1 MLSLTP
7 ESNLRLPQRQI
18 LVIEDFTN
26 KQAGKTFS
34 FLRGPAQFLADV
46 AVLCAAFILAYL
58 PAVNVQINVFFPEV
72 ALTQVFFVL
81 FVEFAALY
89 LAGAYSIIW
98 RYVSIGDLKIF
109 AAAAAISASILL
121 GFRFLLGFT
130 GFNLWQIPISV
141 ILIQTVLGFGGIV
154 GIRVLRRILYEFNE
168 KNRSAVRHSLR
179 KRQPTLLIG
188 AGRTG
193 ASLAR
198 EVSGRADSELDIRGF
213 VDDDV
218 HKVGGR
224 VAGVKVLGTTADLGR
239 IAEELSITQ
248 AVISLDNAAGREIR
262 RLIELCSSLGI
273 KTRIVPGLN
282 ELAEGRHTIS
292 RVRDVQI
299 EDLLGREPVRLLDE
313 NVEHYLAG
321 KTIMVTGAGGSI
333 GSELVRQIS
342 RFRPGRILLVE
353 RYEFGLFEIDRELN
367 SSDTTVESIPLI
379 ADICDSERMAA
390 IFETYRP
397 EIVFHAAAHKH
408 VPLMELNATEAVKN
422 NVFAT
427 RLLGEMAGKY
437 GVSSFVLVSTDK
449 AVKPASIMGA
459 TKRAAEIV
467 LQDLGRRFRTAY
479 VAVRF
484 GNVLGSAG
492 SAVPI
497 FAEQIRSGGPVTV
510 TDPKMTRYFMTIPE
524 ASQLVIQAGAL
535 GTGGEIFVLDM
546 GEPVRILDLAED
558 MIRLSGLT
566 PYEDIE
572 IVFTGARPGEKI
584 FEELEM
590 SGENLVRT
598 EHPKVFIGKI
608 ATYSPDA
615 VSAMLADLRRAV
627 ASADESAIRR
637 LLNHHLPEANI
648 DPRDSGEFRVAAAD
662 HSAGVTSSPRLRLVE

>member
-1 MLSLTP
+1 MLSLAP
-7 ESNLRLPQRQI
+7 DFDLQLPLRQSLAF
-18 LVIEDFTN
+18 EDFTSR
-26 KQAGKTFS
+26 QVGKTFS
-34 FLRGPAQFLADV
+34 FLRGPAQFLVDV
-46 AVLCAAFILAYL
+46 VVLCAAFVLAYL
-58 PAVNVQINVFFPEV
+58 PAINIQLNVFFPEV

-81 FVEFAALY
+81 FIEFAVLY
-89 LAGAYSIIW
+89 LIGAYSIIW
-98 RYVSIGDLKIF
+98 RYVSLGDLKIF
-109 AAAAAISASILL
+109 SSAAAISATILL
-121 GFRFLLGFT
+121 SFRFLLSFT

-141 ILIQTVLGFGGIV
+141 ILIQTVLGFGGLV
-154 GIRVLRRILYEFNE
+154 GIRVLRRIIYEFND
-168 KNRSAVRHSLR
+168 KNRSVTRLALS
-179 KRQPTLLIG
+179 KRLPTLLIG

-198 EVSGRADSELDIRGF
+198 EVSGRADSELDVRGF
-213 VDDDV
+213 IDDDGR
-218 HKVGGR
+218 KVGGR
-224 VAGVKVLGTTADLGR
+224 VAGIKVLGTTADLGR
-239 IAEELSITQ
+239 IAEELSIAQ
-248 AVISLDNAAGREIR
+248 AVITLENATGREIR

-273 KTRIVPGLN
+273 KTRIVPALN
-282 ELAEGRHTIS
+282 ELAEGRHTIAG
-292 RVRDVQI
+292 VRDVRI
-299 EDLLGREPVRLLDE
+299 EDLLGREPVKLLDA

-342 RFRPGRILLVE
+342 RFRPARILLVE

-367 SSDTTVESIPLI
+367 SSDTSVETVPLL
-379 ADICDSERMAA
+379 ADICDSDRMAG

-397 EIVFHAAAHKH
+397 KIVFHAAAHKH
-408 VPLMELNATEAVKN
+408 VPLMELNAAEAVKN
-422 NVFAT
+422 NIFAT
-427 RLLGEMAGKY
+427 RELGEMAGKHC
-437 GVSSFVLVSTDK
+437 VNSFVLVSTDK

-467 LQDLGRRFRTAY
+467 LQDLSRQYRTAF

-510 TDPKMTRYFMTIPE
+510 TDPKMRRYFMTIPE

-535 GTGGEIFVLDM
+535 GKGGEIFVLDM

-566 PYEDIE
+566 PHEDIE

-627 ASADESAIRR
+627 KTADESSIRR

-648 DPRDSGEFRVAAAD
+648 DLRESGEFRVAAPD
-662 HSAGVTSSPRLRLVE
+662 HPVGITRSPRLRLVE

>member
-1 MLSLTP
+1 M
-7 ESNLRLPQRQI
+7 
-18 LVIEDFTN
+18 
-26 KQAGKTFS
+26 
-34 FLRGPAQFLADV
+34 
-46 AVLCAAFILAYL
+46 VLCAAFILAYL
-58 PAVNVQINVFFPEV
+58 PAINVQINVFFPEV

-81 FVEFAALY
+81 FIEFSVLY
-89 LAGAYSIIW
+89 LIGAYSIIW
-98 RYVSIGDLKIF
+98 RYVSIGDIKIF
-109 AAAAAISASILL
+109 AGAASISAAILL
-121 GFRFLLGFT
+121 SFRFILGFT
-130 GFNLWQIPISV
+130 AFNLWQIPISV
-141 ILIQTVLGFGGIV
+141 ILIQTVLGFGGLL

-168 KNRSAVRHSLR
+168 KNTAASRLMRR
-179 KRQPTLLIG
+179 KRTPTLLIG

-198 EVSGRADSELDIRGF
+198 EVSGRADSELDVRGF
-213 VDDDV
+213 IDDDV

-224 VAGVKVLGTTADLGR
+224 VAGLKVLGTTADLGR
-239 IAEELSITQ
+239 IAGELSVTQ
-248 AVISLDNAAGREIR
+248 AVITLDNAQGREIR
-262 RLIELCSSLGI
+262 RLIELCTSLGL
-273 KTRIVPGLN
+273 KTRIVPALN
-282 ELAEGRHTIS
+282 ELAEGRHSIS
-292 RVRDVQI
+292 RVRDVSI

-313 NVEHYLAG
+313 NIEHYLAG
-321 KTIMVTGAGGSI
+321 RTIMVTGAGGSI
-333 GSELVRQIS
+333 GAELVRQIA
-342 RFRPGRILLVE
+342 RYRPGKILLVE
-353 RYEFGLFEIDRELN
+353 RYEFGLFEIDREIQT
-367 SSDTTVESIPLI
+367 SEFPIARVPLI
-379 ADICDSERMAA
+379 ADICDRERMGA

-408 VPLMELNATEAVKN
+408 VPLMEINTTEAVKN
-422 NVFAT
+422 NIFAT
-427 RLLGEMAGKY
+427 RLLGELAGES
-437 GVSSFVLVSTDK
+437 GVRSFVLVSTDK
-449 AVKPASIMGA
+449 AVNPASVMGA

-467 LQDLGRRFRTAY
+467 LQDLGTRYKTAF

-497 FAEQIRSGGPVTV
+497 FAEQIRKGGPVTV

-535 GTGGEIFVLDM
+535 GKGGEIFVLDM

-590 SGENLVRT
+590 TGENLVRT

-608 ATYSPDA
+608 ATYSSEA

-627 ASADESAIRR
+627 SAADDAAIRR
-637 LLNHHLPEANI
+637 MLNHHLPEATV
-648 DPRDSGEFRVAAAD
+648 DMPDADMLPAAPED
-662 HSAGVTSSPRLRLVE
+662 KSAGITSSPRLRLVE

>member
-1 MLSLTP
+1 M
-7 ESNLRLPQRQI
+7 
-18 LVIEDFTN
+18 
-26 KQAGKTFS
+26 
-34 FLRGPAQFLADV
+34 RGPAQFLADV
-46 AVLCAAFILAYL
+46 VVLCAAFILAYL
-58 PAVNVQINVFFPEV
+58 PAINVQINVFFPEV

-81 FVEFAALY
+81 FIEFSVLY
-89 LAGAYSIIW
+89 LIGAYSIIW
-98 RYVSIGDLKIF
+98 RYVSIGDIKIF
-109 AAAAAISASILL
+109 AGAASISAAILL
-121 GFRFLLGFT
+121 SFRFILGFT
-130 GFNLWQIPISV
+130 AFNLWQIPISV
-141 ILIQTVLGFGGIV
+141 ILIQTVLGFGGLL

-168 KNRSAVRHSLR
+168 KNAAASRLMRR
-179 KRQPTLLIG
+179 KRTPTLLIG

-198 EVSGRADSELDIRGF
+198 EVSGRADSELDVRGF
-213 VDDDV
+213 IDDDV

-224 VAGVKVLGTTADLGR
+224 VAGLKVLGTTGDLGR
-239 IAEELSITQ
+239 IAGELSVTQ
-248 AVISLDNAAGREIR
+248 AVITLDNAQGREIR
-262 RLIELCSSLGI
+262 RLIELCTSLGL
-273 KTRIVPGLN
+273 KTRIVPALN
-282 ELAEGRHTIS
+282 ELAEGRHSIS
-292 RVRDVQI
+292 RVRDVSI

-313 NVEHYLAG
+313 NIEHYLAG
-321 KTIMVTGAGGSI
+321 RTIMVTGAGGSI
-333 GSELVRQIS
+333 GAELVRQIG
-342 RFRPGRILLVE
+342 RYRPGKILLVE
-353 RYEFGLFEIDRELN
+353 RYEFGLFEIDREIQT
-367 SSDTTVESIPLI
+367 SEFPIARVPLI
-379 ADICDSERMAA
+379 ADICDRERMGA

-408 VPLMELNATEAVKN
+408 VPLMEINTTEAVKN
-422 NVFAT
+422 NIFAT
-427 RLLGEMAGKY
+427 RLLGELAGES
-437 GVSSFVLVSTDK
+437 GVRSFVLVSTDK
-449 AVKPASIMGA
+449 AVNPASVMGA

-467 LQDLGRRFRTAY
+467 LQDLGTRYKTAF

-497 FAEQIRSGGPVTV
+497 FAEQIRKGGPVTV

-535 GTGGEIFVLDM
+535 GKGGEIFVLDM

-590 SGENLVRT
+590 TGENLVRT

-608 ATYSPDA
+608 ATYSSEA

-627 ASADESAIRR
+627 SAADDAAIRR
-637 LLNHHLPEANI
+637 MLNHHLPEATV
-648 DPRDSGEFRVAAAD
+648 DMPDADMLPAAPED
-662 HSAGVTSSPRLRLVE
+662 KSAGITSSPRLRLVE

>member
-1 MLSLTP
+1 M
-7 ESNLRLPQRQI
+7 
-18 LVIEDFTN
+18 
-26 KQAGKTFS
+26 
-34 FLRGPAQFLADV
+34 RGPAQFLADV
-46 AVLCAAFILAYL
+46 GVLCAAFILAYL
-58 PAVNVQINVFFPEV
+58 PAINVQINVFFPEV

-81 FVEFAALY
+81 FIEFSVLY
-89 LAGAYSIIW
+89 LIGAYSIIW
-98 RYVSIGDLKIF
+98 RYVSIGDIKIF
-109 AAAAAISASILL
+109 AGAASISAAILL
-121 GFRFLLGFT
+121 GFRFILGFT
-130 GFNLWQIPISV
+130 AFNLWQIPISV
-141 ILIQTVLGFGGIV
+141 ILIQTVLGFGGLL

-168 KNRSAVRHSLR
+168 KNTAASRLMRR
-179 KRQPTLLIG
+179 KRTPTLLIG

-198 EVSGRADSELDIRGF
+198 EVSGRADSELDVRGF
-213 VDDDV
+213 IDDDV

-224 VAGVKVLGTTADLGR
+224 VAGLKVLGTTADLGR
-239 IAEELSITQ
+239 IAGELSVTQ
-248 AVISLDNAAGREIR
+248 AVITLDNAQGREIR
-262 RLIELCSSLGI
+262 RLIELCTSLGL
-273 KTRIVPGLN
+273 KTRIVPALN
-282 ELAEGRHTIS
+282 ELAEGRHSIS
-292 RVRDVQI
+292 RVRDVSI

-313 NVEHYLAG
+313 NIEHYLAG
-321 KTIMVTGAGGSI
+321 RTIMVTGAGGSI
-333 GSELVRQIS
+333 GAELVRQIA
-342 RFRPGRILLVE
+342 RYRPGKILLVE
-353 RYEFGLFEIDRELN
+353 RYEFGLFEIDREIQT
-367 SSDTTVESIPLI
+367 SEFPIARVPLI
-379 ADICDSERMAA
+379 ADICDRERMGA

-408 VPLMELNATEAVKN
+408 VPLMEINTTEAVKN
-422 NVFAT
+422 NIFAT
-427 RLLGEMAGKY
+427 RLLGELAGES
-437 GVSSFVLVSTDK
+437 GVRSFVLVSTDK
-449 AVKPASIMGA
+449 AVNPASVMGA

-467 LQDLGRRFRTAY
+467 LQDLGTRYKTAF

-497 FAEQIRSGGPVTV
+497 FAEQIRKGGPVTV

-535 GTGGEIFVLDM
+535 GKGGEIFVLDM

-590 SGENLVRT
+590 TGENLVRT

-608 ATYSPDA
+608 ATYSSEA

-627 ASADESAIRR
+627 SAADDAAIRR
-637 LLNHHLPEANI
+637 MLNHHLPEATV
-648 DPRDSGEFRVAAAD
+648 DMPDADMLPAAPED
-662 HSAGVTSSPRLRLVE
+662 KSAGITSSPRLRLVE

>member
-1 MLSLTP
+1 
-7 ESNLRLPQRQI
+7 
-18 LVIEDFTN
+18 
-26 KQAGKTFS
+26 
-34 FLRGPAQFLADV
+34 LRGPAQFLADV
-46 AVLCAAFILAYL
+46 VVLCAAFILAYL
-58 PAVNVQINVFFPEV
+58 PAINVQINVFFPEV

-81 FVEFAALY
+81 FIEFSVLY
-89 LAGAYSIIW
+89 LIGAYSIIW
-98 RYVSIGDLKIF
+98 RYVSIGDIKIF
-109 AAAAAISASILL
+109 AGAASISAAILL
-121 GFRFLLGFT
+121 SFRFILGFT
-130 GFNLWQIPISV
+130 AFNLWQIPISV
-141 ILIQTVLGFGGIV
+141 ILIQTVLGFGGLL

-168 KNRSAVRHSLR
+168 KNAAASRLMRR
-179 KRQPTLLIG
+179 KRTPTLLIG

-198 EVSGRADSELDIRGF
+198 EVSGRADSELDVRGF
-213 VDDDV
+213 IDDDV

-224 VAGVKVLGTTADLGR
+224 VAGLKVLGTTGDLGR
-239 IAEELSITQ
+239 IAGELSVTQ
-248 AVISLDNAAGREIR
+248 AVITLDNAQGREIR
-262 RLIELCSSLGI
+262 RLIELCTSLGL
-273 KTRIVPGLN
+273 KTRIVPALN
-282 ELAEGRHTIS
+282 ELAEGRHSIS
-292 RVRDVQI
+292 RVRDVSI

-313 NVEHYLAG
+313 NIEHYLAG
-321 KTIMVTGAGGSI
+321 RTIMVTGAGGSI
-333 GSELVRQIS
+333 GAELVRQIG
-342 RFRPGRILLVE
+342 RYRPGKILLVE
-353 RYEFGLFEIDRELN
+353 RYEFGLFEIDREIQT
-367 SSDTTVESIPLI
+367 SEFPIARVPLI
-379 ADICDSERMAA
+379 ADICDRERMGA

-408 VPLMELNATEAVKN
+408 VPLMEINTTEAVKN
-422 NVFAT
+422 NIFAT
-427 RLLGEMAGKY
+427 RLLGELAGES
-437 GVSSFVLVSTDK
+437 GVRSFVLVSTDK
-449 AVKPASIMGA
+449 AVNPASVMGA

-467 LQDLGRRFRTAY
+467 LQDLGTRYKTAF

-497 FAEQIRSGGPVTV
+497 FAEQIRKGGPVTV

-535 GTGGEIFVLDM
+535 GKGGEIFVLDM

-590 SGENLVRT
+590 TGENLVRT

-608 ATYSPDA
+608 ATYSSEA

-627 ASADESAIRR
+627 SAADDAAIRR
-637 LLNHHLPEANI
+637 MLNHHLPEATV
-648 DPRDSGEFRVAAAD
+648 DMPDADMLPAAPED
-662 HSAGVTSSPRLRLVE
+662 KSAGITSSPRLRLVE

>member
-1 MLSLTP
+1 M
-7 ESNLRLPQRQI
+7 
-18 LVIEDFTN
+18 
-26 KQAGKTFS
+26 
-34 FLRGPAQFLADV
+34 RGPAQFLADV
-46 AVLCAAFILAYL
+46 VVLCAAFILAYL
-58 PAVNVQINVFFPEV
+58 PAINVQINVFFPEV

-81 FVEFAALY
+81 FIEFSVLY
-89 LAGAYSIIW
+89 LIGAYSIIW
-98 RYVSIGDLKIF
+98 RYVSIGDIKIF
-109 AAAAAISASILL
+109 AGAASISAAILL
-121 GFRFLLGFT
+121 SFRFILGFT
-130 GFNLWQIPISV
+130 AFNLWQIPISV
-141 ILIQTVLGFGGIV
+141 ILIQTVLGFGGLL

-168 KNRSAVRHSLR
+168 KNTAASRLMRR
-179 KRQPTLLIG
+179 KRTPTLLIG

-198 EVSGRADSELDIRGF
+198 EVSGRADSELDVRGF
-213 VDDDV
+213 IDDDV

-224 VAGVKVLGTTADLGR
+224 VAGLKVLGTTGDLGR
-239 IAEELSITQ
+239 IAGELSVTQ
-248 AVISLDNAAGREIR
+248 AVITLDNAQGREIR
-262 RLIELCSSLGI
+262 RLIELCTSLGL
-273 KTRIVPGLN
+273 KTRIVPALN
-282 ELAEGRHTIS
+282 ELAEGRHSIS
-292 RVRDVQI
+292 RVRDVSI

-313 NVEHYLAG
+313 NIEHYLAG
-321 KTIMVTGAGGSI
+321 RTIMVTGAGGSI
-333 GSELVRQIS
+333 GAELVRQIA
-342 RFRPGRILLVE
+342 RYRPGKILLVE
-353 RYEFGLFEIDRELN
+353 RYEFGLFEIDREIQT
-367 SSDTTVESIPLI
+367 SEFPIARVPLI
-379 ADICDSERMAA
+379 ADICDRERMGA

-408 VPLMELNATEAVKN
+408 VPLMEINTTEAVKN
-422 NVFAT
+422 NIFAT
-427 RLLGEMAGKY
+427 RLLGELAGES
-437 GVSSFVLVSTDK
+437 GVRSFVLVSTDK
-449 AVKPASIMGA
+449 AVNPASVMGA

-467 LQDLGRRFRTAY
+467 LQDLGTRYKTAF

-497 FAEQIRSGGPVTV
+497 FAEQIRKGGPVTV

-535 GTGGEIFVLDM
+535 GKGGEIFVLDM

-590 SGENLVRT
+590 TGENLVRT

-608 ATYSPDA
+608 ATYSSEA

-627 ASADESAIRR
+627 SAADDAAIRR
-637 LLNHHLPEANI
+637 MLNHHLPEATV
-648 DPRDSGEFRVAAAD
+648 DMPDADMLPAAPED
-662 HSAGVTSSPRLRLVE
+662 KSAGITSSPRLRLVE

>member
-1 MLSLTP
+1 M
-7 ESNLRLPQRQI
+7 
-18 LVIEDFTN
+18 
-26 KQAGKTFS
+26 
-34 FLRGPAQFLADV
+34 RGPAQFLADV
-46 AVLCAAFILAYL
+46 VVLCAAFILAYL
-58 PAVNVQINVFFPEV
+58 PAINVQINVFFPEV

-81 FVEFAALY
+81 FIEFSVLY
-89 LAGAYSIIW
+89 LIGAYSIIW
-98 RYVSIGDLKIF
+98 RYVSIGDIKIF
-109 AAAAAISASILL
+109 AGAASISAAILL
-121 GFRFLLGFT
+121 SFRFILGFT
-130 GFNLWQIPISV
+130 AFNLWQIPISV
-141 ILIQTVLGFGGIV
+141 ILIQTVLGFGGLL

-168 KNRSAVRHSLR
+168 KNTAASRLMRR
-179 KRQPTLLIG
+179 KRTPTLLIG

-198 EVSGRADSELDIRGF
+198 EVSGRADSELDVRGF
-213 VDDDV
+213 IDDDV

-224 VAGVKVLGTTADLGR
+224 VAGLKVLGTTADLGR
-239 IAEELSITQ
+239 IAGELSVTQ
-248 AVISLDNAAGREIR
+248 AVITLDNAQGREIR
-262 RLIELCSSLGI
+262 RLIELCTSLGL
-273 KTRIVPGLN
+273 KTRIVPALN
-282 ELAEGRHTIS
+282 ELAEGRHSIS
-292 RVRDVQI
+292 RVRDVSI

-313 NVEHYLAG
+313 NIEHYLAG
-321 KTIMVTGAGGSI
+321 RTIMVTGAGGSI
-333 GSELVRQIS
+333 GAELVRQIA
-342 RFRPGRILLVE
+342 RYRPGKILLVE
-353 RYEFGLFEIDRELN
+353 RYEFGLFEIDREIQT
-367 SSDTTVESIPLI
+367 SEFPIARVPLI
-379 ADICDSERMAA
+379 ADICDRERMGA

-408 VPLMELNATEAVKN
+408 VPLMEINTTEAVKN
-422 NVFAT
+422 NIFAT
-427 RLLGEMAGKY
+427 RLLGELAGES
-437 GVSSFVLVSTDK
+437 GVRSFVLVSTDK
-449 AVKPASIMGA
+449 AVNPASVMGA

-467 LQDLGRRFRTAY
+467 LQDLGTRYKTAF

-497 FAEQIRSGGPVTV
+497 FAEQIRKGGPVTV

-535 GTGGEIFVLDM
+535 GKGGEIFVLDM

-590 SGENLVRT
+590 TGENLVRT

-608 ATYSPDA
+608 ATYSSEA

-627 ASADESAIRR
+627 SAADDAAIRR
-637 LLNHHLPEANI
+637 MLNHHLPEATV
-648 DPRDSGEFRVAAAD
+648 DMPDADMLPAAPED
-662 HSAGVTSSPRLRLVE
+662 KSAGITSSPRLRLVE

>member
-1 MLSLTP
+1 
-7 ESNLRLPQRQI
+7 
-18 LVIEDFTN
+18 
-26 KQAGKTFS
+26 
-34 FLRGPAQFLADV
+34 LRGPAQFLADV
-46 AVLCAAFILAYL
+46 VVLCAAFILAYL
-58 PAVNVQINVFFPEV
+58 PAINVQINVFFPEV

-81 FVEFAALY
+81 FIEFSVLY
-89 LAGAYSIIW
+89 LIGAYSIIW
-98 RYVSIGDLKIF
+98 RYVSIGDIKIF
-109 AAAAAISASILL
+109 AGAASISAAILL
-121 GFRFLLGFT
+121 SFRFILGFT
-130 GFNLWQIPISV
+130 AFNLWQIPISV
-141 ILIQTVLGFGGIV
+141 ILIQTVLGFGGLL

-168 KNRSAVRHSLR
+168 KNTAASRLMRR
-179 KRQPTLLIG
+179 KRTPTLLIG

-198 EVSGRADSELDIRGF
+198 EVSGRADSELDVRGF
-213 VDDDV
+213 IDDDV

-224 VAGVKVLGTTADLGR
+224 VAGLKVLGTTGDLGR
-239 IAEELSITQ
+239 IAGELSVTQ
-248 AVISLDNAAGREIR
+248 AVITLDNAQGREIR
-262 RLIELCSSLGI
+262 RLIELCTSLGL
-273 KTRIVPGLN
+273 KTRIVPALN
-282 ELAEGRHTIS
+282 ELAEGRHSIS
-292 RVRDVQI
+292 RVRDVSI

-313 NVEHYLAG
+313 NIEHYLAG
-321 KTIMVTGAGGSI
+321 RTIMVTGAGGSI
-333 GSELVRQIS
+333 GAELVRQIA
-342 RFRPGRILLVE
+342 RYRPGKILLVE
-353 RYEFGLFEIDRELN
+353 RYEFGLFEIDREIQT
-367 SSDTTVESIPLI
+367 SEFPIARVPLI
-379 ADICDSERMAA
+379 ADICDRERMGA

-408 VPLMELNATEAVKN
+408 VPLMEINTTEAVKN
-422 NVFAT
+422 NIFAT
-427 RLLGEMAGKY
+427 HLLGELAGES
-437 GVSSFVLVSTDK
+437 GVRSFVLVSTDK
-449 AVKPASIMGA
+449 AVNPASVMGA

-467 LQDLGRRFRTAY
+467 LQDLGTRYKTAF

-497 FAEQIRSGGPVTV
+497 FAEQIRKGGPVTV

-535 GTGGEIFVLDM
+535 GKGGEIFVLDM

-590 SGENLVRT
+590 TGENLVRT

-608 ATYSPDA
+608 ATYSSEA

-627 ASADESAIRR
+627 SAADDAAIRR
-637 LLNHHLPEANI
+637 MLNHHLPEATV
-648 DPRDSGEFRVAAAD
+648 DMPDADMLPAAPED
-662 HSAGVTSSPRLRLVE
+662 KSAGITSSPRLRLVE

>member
-1 MLSLTP
+1 
-7 ESNLRLPQRQI
+7 
-18 LVIEDFTN
+18 
-26 KQAGKTFS
+26 
-34 FLRGPAQFLADV
+34 LRGPAQFLADV
-46 AVLCAAFILAYL
+46 VVLCAAFILAYL
-58 PAVNVQINVFFPEV
+58 PAINVQINVFFPEV

-81 FVEFAALY
+81 FIEFSVLY
-89 LAGAYSIIW
+89 LIGAYSIIW
-98 RYVSIGDLKIF
+98 RYVSIGDIKIF
-109 AAAAAISASILL
+109 AGAASISAAILL
-121 GFRFLLGFT
+121 SFRFILGFT
-130 GFNLWQIPISV
+130 AFNLWQIPISV
-141 ILIQTVLGFGGIV
+141 ILIQTVLGFGGLL

-168 KNRSAVRHSLR
+168 KNTAASRLMRR
-179 KRQPTLLIG
+179 KRTPTLLIG

-198 EVSGRADSELDIRGF
+198 EVSGRADSELDVRGF
-213 VDDDV
+213 IDDDV

-224 VAGVKVLGTTADLGR
+224 VAGLKVLGTTADLGR
-239 IAEELSITQ
+239 IAGELSVTQ
-248 AVISLDNAAGREIR
+248 AVITLDNAQGREIR
-262 RLIELCSSLGI
+262 RLIELCTSLGL
-273 KTRIVPGLN
+273 KTRIVPALN
-282 ELAEGRHTIS
+282 ELAEGRHSIS
-292 RVRDVQI
+292 RVRDVSI

-313 NVEHYLAG
+313 NIEHYLAG
-321 KTIMVTGAGGSI
+321 RTIMVTGAGGSI
-333 GSELVRQIS
+333 GAELVRQIA
-342 RFRPGRILLVE
+342 RYRPGKILLVE
-353 RYEFGLFEIDRELN
+353 RYEFGLFEIDREIQT
-367 SSDTTVESIPLI
+367 SEFPIARVPLI
-379 ADICDSERMAA
+379 ADICDRERMGA

-408 VPLMELNATEAVKN
+408 VPLMEINTTEAVKN
-422 NVFAT
+422 NIFAT
-427 RLLGEMAGKY
+427 RLLGELAGES
-437 GVSSFVLVSTDK
+437 GVRSFVLVSTDK
-449 AVKPASIMGA
+449 AVNPASVMGA

-467 LQDLGRRFRTAY
+467 LQDLGTRYKTAF

-497 FAEQIRSGGPVTV
+497 FAEQIRKGGPVTV

-535 GTGGEIFVLDM
+535 GKGGEIFVLDM

-590 SGENLVRT
+590 TGENLVRT

-608 ATYSPDA
+608 ATYSSEA

-627 ASADESAIRR
+627 SAADDAAIRR
-637 LLNHHLPEANI
+637 MLNHHLPEATVYMP
-648 DPRDSGEFRVAAAD
+648 DADMLPAAPED
-662 HSAGVTSSPRLRLVE
+662 KSAGITSSPRLRLVE

>member
-1 MLSLTP
+1 M
-7 ESNLRLPQRQI
+7 
-18 LVIEDFTN
+18 
-26 KQAGKTFS
+26 
-34 FLRGPAQFLADV
+34 
-46 AVLCAAFILAYL
+46 VLCAAFILAYL
-58 PAVNVQINVFFPEV
+58 PAINVQINVFFPEV

-81 FVEFAALY
+81 FIEFSVLY
-89 LAGAYSIIW
+89 LIGAYSIIW
-98 RYVSIGDLKIF
+98 RYVSIGDIKIF
-109 AAAAAISASILL
+109 AGAASISAAILL
-121 GFRFLLGFT
+121 GFRFILGFT
-130 GFNLWQIPISV
+130 AFNLWQIPISV
-141 ILIQTVLGFGGIV
+141 ILIQTVLGFGGLL

-168 KNRSAVRHSLR
+168 KNTAASRLMRR
-179 KRQPTLLIG
+179 KRTPTLLIG

-198 EVSGRADSELDIRGF
+198 EVSGRADSELDVRGF
-213 VDDDV
+213 IDDDV

-224 VAGVKVLGTTADLGR
+224 VAGLKVLGTTADLGR
-239 IAEELSITQ
+239 IAGELSVTQ
-248 AVISLDNAAGREIR
+248 AVITLDNAQGREIR
-262 RLIELCSSLGI
+262 RLIELCTSLGL
-273 KTRIVPGLN
+273 KTRIVPALN
-282 ELAEGRHTIS
+282 ELAEGRHSIS
-292 RVRDVQI
+292 RVRDVSI

-313 NVEHYLAG
+313 NIEHYLAG
-321 KTIMVTGAGGSI
+321 RTIMVTGAGGSI
-333 GSELVRQIS
+333 GAELVRQIA
-342 RFRPGRILLVE
+342 RYRPGKILLVE
-353 RYEFGLFEIDRELN
+353 RYEFGLFEIDREIQT
-367 SSDTTVESIPLI
+367 SEFPIARVPLI
-379 ADICDSERMAA
+379 ADICDRERMGA

-408 VPLMELNATEAVKN
+408 VPLMEINTTEAVKN
-422 NVFAT
+422 NIFAT
-427 RLLGEMAGKY
+427 RLLGELAGES
-437 GVSSFVLVSTDK
+437 GVRSFVLVSTDK
-449 AVKPASIMGA
+449 AVNPASVMGA

-467 LQDLGRRFRTAY
+467 LQDLGTRYKTAF

-497 FAEQIRSGGPVTV
+497 FAEQIRKGGPVTV

-535 GTGGEIFVLDM
+535 GKGGEIFVLDM

-590 SGENLVRT
+590 TGENLVRT

-608 ATYSPDA
+608 ATYSSEA

-627 ASADESAIRR
+627 SAADDAAIRR
-637 LLNHHLPEANI
+637 MLNHHLPEATV
-648 DPRDSGEFRVAAAD
+648 DMPDADMLPAAPED
-662 HSAGVTSSPRLRLVE
+662 KSAGITSSPRLRLVE

>member
-1 MLSLTP
+1 M
-7 ESNLRLPQRQI
+7 
-18 LVIEDFTN
+18 
-26 KQAGKTFS
+26 
-34 FLRGPAQFLADV
+34 
-46 AVLCAAFILAYL
+46 VLCAAFILAYL
-58 PAVNVQINVFFPEV
+58 PAINVQINVFFPEV

-81 FVEFAALY
+81 FIEFSVLY
-89 LAGAYSIIW
+89 LIGAYSIIW
-98 RYVSIGDLKIF
+98 RYVSIGDIKIF
-109 AAAAAISASILL
+109 AGAASISAAILL
-121 GFRFLLGFT
+121 SFRFILGFT
-130 GFNLWQIPISV
+130 AFNLWQIPISV
-141 ILIQTVLGFGGIV
+141 ILIQTVLGFGGLL

-168 KNRSAVRHSLR
+168 KNTAASRLMRR
-179 KRQPTLLIG
+179 KRTPTLLIG

-198 EVSGRADSELDIRGF
+198 EVSGRADSELDVRGF
-213 VDDDV
+213 IDDDV

-224 VAGVKVLGTTADLGR
+224 VAGLKVLGTTGDLGR
-239 IAEELSITQ
+239 IAGELSVTQ
-248 AVISLDNAAGREIR
+248 AVITLDNAQGREIR
-262 RLIELCSSLGI
+262 RLIELCTSLGL
-273 KTRIVPGLN
+273 KTRIVPALN
-282 ELAEGRHTIS
+282 ELAEGRHSIS
-292 RVRDVQI
+292 RVRDVSI

-313 NVEHYLAG
+313 NIEHYLAG
-321 KTIMVTGAGGSI
+321 RTIMVTGAGGSI
-333 GSELVRQIS
+333 GAELVRQIA
-342 RFRPGRILLVE
+342 RYRPGKILLVE
-353 RYEFGLFEIDRELN
+353 RYEFGLFEIDREIQT
-367 SSDTTVESIPLI
+367 SEFPIARVPLI
-379 ADICDSERMAA
+379 ADICDRERMGA

-408 VPLMELNATEAVKN
+408 VPLMEINTTEAVKN
-422 NVFAT
+422 NIFAT
-427 RLLGEMAGKY
+427 RLLGELAGES
-437 GVSSFVLVSTDK
+437 GVRSFVLVSTDK
-449 AVKPASIMGA
+449 AVNPASVMGA

-467 LQDLGRRFRTAY
+467 LQDLGTRYKTAF

-497 FAEQIRSGGPVTV
+497 FAEQIRKGGPVTV

-535 GTGGEIFVLDM
+535 GKGGEIFVLDM

-590 SGENLVRT
+590 TGENLVRT

-608 ATYSPDA
+608 ATYSSEA

-627 ASADESAIRR
+627 SAADDAAIRR
-637 LLNHHLPEANI
+637 MLNHHLPEATV
-648 DPRDSGEFRVAAAD
+648 DMPDADMLPAAPED
-662 HSAGVTSSPRLRLVE
+662 KSAGITSSPRLRLVE

>member
-1 MLSLTP
+1 M
-7 ESNLRLPQRQI
+7 
-18 LVIEDFTN
+18 
-26 KQAGKTFS
+26 
-34 FLRGPAQFLADV
+34 
-46 AVLCAAFILAYL
+46 VLCAAFILAYL
-58 PAVNVQINVFFPEV
+58 PAINVQINVFFPEV

-81 FVEFAALY
+81 FIEFSVLY
-89 LAGAYSIIW
+89 LIGAYSIIW
-98 RYVSIGDLKIF
+98 RYVSIGDIKIF
-109 AAAAAISASILL
+109 AGAASISAAILL
-121 GFRFLLGFT
+121 SFRFILGFT
-130 GFNLWQIPISV
+130 AFNLWQIPISV
-141 ILIQTVLGFGGIV
+141 ILIQTVLGFGGLL

-168 KNRSAVRHSLR
+168 KNTAASRLMRR
-179 KRQPTLLIG
+179 KRTPTLLIG

-198 EVSGRADSELDIRGF
+198 EVSGRADSELDVRGF
-213 VDDDV
+213 IDDDV

-224 VAGVKVLGTTADLGR
+224 VAGLKVLGTTADLGR
-239 IAEELSITQ
+239 IAGELSVTQ
-248 AVISLDNAAGREIR
+248 AVITLDNAQGREIR
-262 RLIELCSSLGI
+262 RLIELCTSLGL
-273 KTRIVPGLN
+273 KTRIVPALN
-282 ELAEGRHTIS
+282 ELAEGRHSIS
-292 RVRDVQI
+292 RVRDVSI

-313 NVEHYLAG
+313 NIEHYLAG
-321 KTIMVTGAGGSI
+321 RTIMVTGAGGSI
-333 GSELVRQIS
+333 GAELVRQIA
-342 RFRPGRILLVE
+342 RYRPGKILLVE
-353 RYEFGLFEIDRELN
+353 RYEFGLFEIDREIQT
-367 SSDTTVESIPLI
+367 SEFPIARVPLI
-379 ADICDSERMAA
+379 ADICDRERMGA

-408 VPLMELNATEAVKN
+408 VPLMEINTTEAVKN
-422 NVFAT
+422 NIFAT
-427 RLLGEMAGKY
+427 RLLGELAGES
-437 GVSSFVLVSTDK
+437 GVRSFVLVSTDK
-449 AVKPASIMGA
+449 AVNPASVMGA

-467 LQDLGRRFRTAY
+467 LQDLGTRYKTAF

-497 FAEQIRSGGPVTV
+497 FAEQIRKGGPVTV

-535 GTGGEIFVLDM
+535 GKGGEIFVLDM

-590 SGENLVRT
+590 TGENLVRT

-608 ATYSPDA
+608 ATYSSEA

-627 ASADESAIRR
+627 SAADDAAIRR
-637 LLNHHLPEANI
+637 MLNHHLPEATV
-648 DPRDSGEFRVAAAD
+648 DMPDADMLPAAPENK
-662 HSAGVTSSPRLRLVE
+662 SAGITSSPRLRLVE

>member
-1 MLSLTP
+1 
-7 ESNLRLPQRQI
+7 
-18 LVIEDFTN
+18 
-26 KQAGKTFS
+26 
-34 FLRGPAQFLADV
+34 LRGPAQFLADV
-46 AVLCAAFILAYL
+46 VVLCAAFILAYL
-58 PAVNVQINVFFPEV
+58 PAINVQINVFFPEV

-81 FVEFAALY
+81 FIEFSVLY
-89 LAGAYSIIW
+89 LIGAYSIIW
-98 RYVSIGDLKIF
+98 RYVSIGDIKIF
-109 AAAAAISASILL
+109 AGAASISAAILL
-121 GFRFLLGFT
+121 SFRFILGFT
-130 GFNLWQIPISV
+130 AFNLWQIPISV
-141 ILIQTVLGFGGIV
+141 ILIQTVLGFGGLL

-168 KNRSAVRHSLR
+168 KNTAASRLMRR
-179 KRQPTLLIG
+179 KRTPTLLIG

-198 EVSGRADSELDIRGF
+198 EVSGRADSELDVRGF
-213 VDDDV
+213 IDDDV

-224 VAGVKVLGTTADLGR
+224 VAGLKVLGTTGDLGR
-239 IAEELSITQ
+239 IAGELSVTQ
-248 AVISLDNAAGREIR
+248 AVITLDNAQGREIR
-262 RLIELCSSLGI
+262 RLIELCTSLGL
-273 KTRIVPGLN
+273 KTRIVPALN
-282 ELAEGRHTIS
+282 ELAEGRHSIS
-292 RVRDVQI
+292 RVRDVSI

-313 NVEHYLAG
+313 NIEHYLAG
-321 KTIMVTGAGGSI
+321 RTIMVTGAGGSI
-333 GSELVRQIS
+333 GAELVRQIA
-342 RFRPGRILLVE
+342 RYRPGKILLVE
-353 RYEFGLFEIDRELN
+353 RYEFGLFEIDREIQT
-367 SSDTTVESIPLI
+367 SEFPIARVPLI
-379 ADICDSERMAA
+379 ADICDRERMGA

-408 VPLMELNATEAVKN
+408 VPLMEINTTEAVKN
-422 NVFAT
+422 NIFAT
-427 RLLGEMAGKY
+427 RLLGELAGES
-437 GVSSFVLVSTDK
+437 GVRSFVLVSTDK
-449 AVKPASIMGA
+449 AVNPASVMGA

-467 LQDLGRRFRTAY
+467 LQDLGTRYKTAF

-497 FAEQIRSGGPVTV
+497 FAEQIRKGGPVTV

-535 GTGGEIFVLDM
+535 GKGGEIFVLDM

-590 SGENLVRT
+590 TGENLVRT

-608 ATYSPDA
+608 ATYSSEA

-627 ASADESAIRR
+627 SAADDAAIRR
-637 LLNHHLPEANI
+637 MLNHHLPEATV
-648 DPRDSGEFRVAAAD
+648 DMPDADMLPAAPED
-662 HSAGVTSSPRLRLVE
+662 KSAGITSSPRLRLVE